1 MFQQGLQQGLQQGYN
16 KVLRQYDIE
25 EQIASTG
32 LWKINSGS
40 RLRHSSLLEI
50 VEVMEESRTVII
62 FATEPILASL
72 ANLLGN
78 TENLLTAPDN
88 IKNFDLD
95 EFKVEITIREEA

>member
-1 MFQQGLQQGLQQGYN
+1 VSYVAGTL
-16 KVLRQYDIE
+16 VLRQYE
-25 EQIASTG
+25 LGEQIASTG

-40 RLRHSSLLEI
+40 RLRHPSLLEI

-62 FATEPILASL
+62 FVTEPILASL

-78 TENLLTAPDN
+78 TKNLSTVPDD

-95 EFKVEITIREEA
+95 ELK